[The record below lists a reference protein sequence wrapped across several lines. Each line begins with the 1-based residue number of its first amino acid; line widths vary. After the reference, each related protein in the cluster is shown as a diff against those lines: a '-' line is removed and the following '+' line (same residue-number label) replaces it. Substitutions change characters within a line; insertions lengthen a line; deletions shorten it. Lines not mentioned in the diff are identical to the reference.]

1 MARTIGVFAV
11 LLAALVTG
19 FTSPAQAS
27 YAMRGPDGALLL
39 ATRGEI
45 NTVSVAYEPASGLY
59 VIQDAAGITAP
70 PGARASLAIAGCIA
84 RSSTV
89 VACAWPEFT
98 IQLGDG
104 DDRLTVTSAAAPRM
118 VTVTRRNKALG
129 SYQSEA
135 PLGIT
140 ASGGPGNDVLIG
152 NAGADSFAGAG
163 EWSRDIATEAE
174 LLDPNGKDTLVGG
187 DGPDLLDAG
196 AGDDRVEAGDGADA
210 IAGGDGSDLVDAGPG
225 DDHIGTPDAGNDRL
239 LGGAGDDLIYPYNG
253 RDIVDAGPGDDRI
266 FSLDAFFTRTGG
278 STIACGAGNDWFE
291 PEAADVLSGC
301 EQVFEEWPS
310 TETLCRIC
318 TFTIEGRI
326 GSRISL
332 LARLRVVL
340 SEQKP
345 WAVIPL
351 GARVRS
357 LLRSRGTLR
366 ARFVGHTGNRSAYA
380 REWFVLKR

>member
-1 MARTIGVFAV
+1 VIARWATLAC
-11 LLAALVTG
+11 LLAALAAG
-19 FTSPAQAS
+19 FASPAQAS
-27 YAMRGPDGALLL
+27 YVIRSPDGGILF

-45 NTVSVAYEPASGLY
+45 NNVSVAYEPASGQY
-59 VIQDAAGITAP
+59 VIQDTAGIKGP
-70 PGARASLAIAGCIA
+70 PGRPSLEFHGCTA

-89 VACAWPEFT
+89 VACAWSDFA
-98 IQLGDG
+98 IHLGDG

-118 VTVTRRNKALG
+118 VTVTRHNKALR
-129 SYQSEA
+129 SYQVEA

-152 NAGADSFAGAG
+152 NAGADSLAGAG
-163 EWSRDIATEAE
+163 EWLLDGVPEDE
-174 LLDPNGKDTLVGG
+174 LLDAQGKDTLIGG
-187 DGPDLLDAG
+187 DGPDLLVAG
-196 AGDDRVEAGDGADA
+196 GGDDRVEGGEGADA
-210 IAGGDGSDLVDAGPG
+210 MAGGDGNDLVDAGSG

-239 LGGAGDDLIYPYNG
+239 LGGPGDDLIYPYNG
-253 RDIVDAGPGDDRI
+253 RDIVAAGLGDDRI
-266 FSLDAFFTRTGG
+266 FSLDPFFTRTGG

-310 TETLCRIC
+310 TLPLCRIC

-326 GSRISL
+326 GSTISL
-332 LARLRVVL
+332 LARLRVAL
-340 SEQKP
+340 SDEKP

-351 GARVRS
+351 GARVRA

-366 ARFVGHTGNRSAYA
+366 ARFVAHTGNRSAYG